1 MATLNFSNI
10 SCFTKYGTESY
21 LSVYRSF
28 ICFPKVVLKEQLTGV
43 FLLCYFCLFVKSY
56 AYYKKHVQ
64 DATTRK
70 AKTVSEAKK
79 VIKCCLFFFF
89 VSARSELPLLR
100 TQDILDFQPVAMLK
114 AAQTQGYSL
123 SFLLFLYY
131 VHSFICLQLRHVVAF
146 PSKRKSRADPG
157 VELVVSFIFFI
168 IFFFDKEHFSE
179 NLRMRRNPLDPKK
192 QKNWNQ

>member
-1 MATLNFSNI
+1 MFSFFVI
-10 SCFTKYGTESY
+10 FVCLFS
-21 LSVYRSF
+21 
-28 ICFPKVVLKEQLTGV
+28 
-43 FLLCYFCLFVKSY
+43 LFVKSY

-70 AKTVSEAKK
+70 TKTVSEAKK

-157 VELVVSFIFFI
+157 VELVFSFFI
-168 IFFFDKEHFSE
+168 IFFFPIRSTSVKTCACAEI
-179 NLRMRRNPLDPKK
+179 PWT
-192 QKNWNQ
+192 QKNKKTGTNK